1 MKVLALSADSGG
13 CEFYRIKEPAR
24 VAAQLGVDIRV
35 AQSIEVNASQ
45 NSEGLTTVHEILED
59 VDVIVMQRPL
69 DNAFTSLIHQAKRQ
83 GITTVV
89 EMDDDY
95 ETISTANIAHPEVN
109 GKFNMGPKWL
119 RAAAES
125 ADHVTVSTPALLKYA
140 PHKRASVLRN
150 CVPASLFDMPA
161 SYSLHKDIDPVLGWT
176 GSVGTHPY
184 DLQATGR
191 SIGQILEQNS
201 LDFYVVGDGASVE
214 RNLDIRTGRVQI
226 TGWVDIDEYH
236 KYLTGMTVGIVP
248 LEMSAFNHAKS
259 ALKGLEMAALG
270 IPFVATPTQ
279 EYARLEAY
287 GVGKTARNPGE
298 WRKHLQRWIDRPE
311 ERRRDAEQYRDTV
324 QLSMTYEANAA
335 SWVAA
340 WCEALAY
347 RKSQP

>member
-1 MKVLALSADSGG
+1 VKVLALSADSGG

-35 AQSIEVNASQ
+35 AHHVEVNASQ
-45 NSEGLTTVHEILED
+45 TADGLTTVHEILED
-59 VDVIVMQRPL
+59 VDVIIMQRPL
-69 DNAFTSLIHQAKRQ
+69 DNAFTSLIQQAKRQ

-95 ETISTANIAHPEVN
+95 ETISEANIAYPEVN
-109 GKFNMGPKWL
+109 GKYEMGPRWL

-140 PHKRASVLRN
+140 KHKRATVLRN
-150 CVPASLFDMPA
+150 CVPASIFGMTP
-161 SYSLHKDIDPVLGWT
+161 SYELHGDIDPVFGWT

-184 DLQATGR
+184 DLQVTGR
-191 SIGQILEQNS
+191 AVGQILDHND
-201 LDFYVVGDGASVE
+201 LDFYVVGDGQSVE
-214 RNLDIRTGRVQI
+214 QNLDIRTGRVQI
-226 TGWVDIDEYH
+226 TGWVDIDEYY
-236 KYLTGMTVGIVP
+236 KYLLGMTVGIVP
-248 LEMSAFNHAKS
+248 LEISPFNHAKS

-270 IPFVATPTQ
+270 IPFVASPTQ
-279 EYARLEAY
+279 EYARLETY

-298 WRKHLQRWIDRPE
+298 WRRHLQRWVDRPQE
-311 ERRRDAEQYRDTV
+311 LCRDAEQYRDTV
-324 QLSMTYEANAA
+324 QLSMTYEANASA
-335 SWVAA
+335 WVAA